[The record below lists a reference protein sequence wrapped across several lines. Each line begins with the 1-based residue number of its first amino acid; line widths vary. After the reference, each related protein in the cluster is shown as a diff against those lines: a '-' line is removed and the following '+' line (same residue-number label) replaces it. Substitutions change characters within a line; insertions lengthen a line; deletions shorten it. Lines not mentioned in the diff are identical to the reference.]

1 MWPMGLFLHV
11 KLGLKV
17 LRNMMRK
24 NKYII
29 GGVQNWYGWFQWKLI
44 NVLKN
49 PTFVVWVG
57 GKLSYMHVTHLLY
70 ITKAFAMSTVSP
82 HMKTFSYSECDT
94 GVSKC
99 LASLTLRFIDIT
111 VLSFKNKILKKQN
124 STCIM
129 ASHVLV
135 FKKKNYYLGKHW
147 NPWSWRYSTYFLLFL
162 GLNIDPEDKKKD

>member
-1 MWPMGLFLHV
+1 METDKCSEEPHFCGMS
-11 KLGLKV
+11 
-17 LRNMMRK
+17 R
-24 NKYII
+24 
-29 GGVQNWYGWFQWKLI
+29 
-44 NVLKN
+44 
-49 PTFVVWVG
+49 

-129 ASHVLV
+129 ASHTAC
-135 FKKKNYYLGKHW
+135 
-147 NPWSWRYSTYFLLFL
+147 SC
-162 GLNIDPEDKKKD
+162 I